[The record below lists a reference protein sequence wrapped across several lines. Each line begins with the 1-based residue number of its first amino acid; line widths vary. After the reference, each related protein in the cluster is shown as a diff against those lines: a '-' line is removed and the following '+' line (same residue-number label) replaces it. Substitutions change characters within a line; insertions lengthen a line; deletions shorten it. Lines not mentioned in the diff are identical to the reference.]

1 MGDRRNPRLP
11 TAHAEIV
18 MLNVDAQLFQ
28 RFCDIAYSKAGI
40 KLRDGKEAL
49 VSSRVAKR
57 LRALHLSSPSEYL
70 ALLEGDPSG
79 NEVVSFLDAISTNF
93 TTFFREPDHFKR
105 LEQFVDHRLSQG
117 KKRLRV
123 WCAASSS
130 GEEPYTLAMTLA
142 EMLGDGPVDWRI
154 LATDISTKI
163 LAMAE
168 AGTYDEPALKDVP
181 RALLSKYFRAT
192 DSRRSANRRWQVT
205 DELRRKVVFKRLNLA
220 KPPYP
225 MPGPLDVVFCRNVM
239 IYFDDPVRQG
249 IFTEVDR
256 LLADDG
262 LVCIGHSE
270 SLSGLRTKL
279 SIIEPSVYQPQGT
292 VSPLTTSRAAKRM
305 RR

>member
-1 MGDRRNPRLP
+1 MD
-11 TAHAEIV
+11 T
-18 MLNVDAQLFQ
+18 QQFQ
-28 RFCDIAYSKAGI
+28 RFCDIAYSRAGI
-40 KLRDGKEAL
+40 KLRDGKESL
-49 VSSRVAKR
+49 VSARVAKR
-57 LRALHLSSPSEYL
+57 LRALGLSSPGEYL
-70 ALLEGDPSG
+70 ELLEGDSTG

-93 TTFFREPDHFKR
+93 TSFFREPSHFDR
-105 LEQFVDHRLSQG
+105 LKEFVAHRLTQG

-130 GEEPYTLAMTLA
+130 GEEPYTLAMTVA
-142 EMLGDGPVDWRI
+142 EVVGQHPVDWRI

-163 LAMAE
+163 LATAE
-168 AGTYDEPALKDVP
+168 QGIYEETALKDVP
-181 RALLSKYFRAT
+181 RASLLKYFKALDTRRA
-192 DSRRSANRRWQVT
+192 SIRRWQVS
-205 DELRRKVVFKRLNLA
+205 DDLRRKVVFKRLNLA

-249 IFTEVDR
+249 LFTEVDR

-270 SLSGLRTKL
+270 SLSGLKTRL
-279 SIIEPSVYQPQGT
+279 VIIEPSVYQPRGT
-292 VSPLTTSRAAKRM
+292 LSPLTLSKSGKRT

>member
-1 MGDRRNPRLP
+1 M
-11 TAHAEIV
+11 E
-18 MLNVDAQLFQ
+18 AQLFQ

-57 LRALHLSSPSEYL
+57 LRALNLSSPSEYL
-70 ALLEGDPSG
+70 ALLEGDLTGS
-79 NEVVSFLDAISTNF
+79 EIVSFLDAISTNF
-93 TTFFREPDHFKR
+93 TTFFREPVHFER
-105 LEQFVDHRLSQG
+105 LKVFLAHRLVQG

-130 GEEPYTLAMTLA
+130 GEEPYTLAMTVA
-142 EMLGDGPVDWRI
+142 ETVRDSAVDWRI

-163 LAMAE
+163 LAVAE
-168 AGTYDEPALKDVP
+168 QGIYEAPALKDVP
-181 RALLSKYFRAT
+181 RALLAKYFNSM

-205 DELRRKVVFKRLNLA
+205 DELRRKVVFRRLNLA

-249 IFTEVDR
+249 LITEIDR

-270 SLSGLRTKL
+270 SLSGLQTRL
-279 SIIEPSVYQPQGT
+279 AIIEPSVYQPRGT
-292 VSPLTTSRAAKRM
+292 VSPLTQSKSAKRM

>member
-1 MGDRRNPRLP
+1 V
-11 TAHAEIV
+11 E
-18 MLNVDAQLFQ
+18 AQLFQ

-57 LRALHLSSPSEYL
+57 LRALQLSSPAEYL
-70 ALLEGDPSG
+70 ALLEGDSTG
-79 NEVVSFLDAISTNF
+79 NEIVSFLDAISTNF
-93 TTFFREPDHFKR
+93 TTFFREPVHFER
-105 LEQFVDHRLSQG
+105 LKVFIEHRLKQG

-130 GEEPYTLAMTLA
+130 GEEPYTLAMTIA
-142 EMLGDGPVDWRI
+142 ETVDQCALDWRI

-163 LAMAE
+163 LAKAE
-168 AGTYDEPALKDVP
+168 QGIYDTAALKDVP
-181 RALLSKYFRAT
+181 HALQVKHFNPI
-192 DSRRSANRRWQVT
+192 DSRRNANRRWQVT

-239 IYFDDPVRQG
+239 IYFDEPVRQG
-249 IFTEVDR
+249 LVTEVDR

-270 SLSGLRTKL
+270 TLSGLQTRLT
-279 SIIEPSVYQPQGT
+279 IVEPSVYQPRGT
-292 VSPLTTSRAAKRM
+292 ISPLTQSKSAKRI